1 MTPLTPPEESTD
13 SCYSC
18 QALRGERH
26 ISPAEH
32 IYDGRY
38 WIVDHAWPTALVGW
52 VVLVLR
58 QVHGYSH
65 DEIGTMLGISA
76 GTSRVRLT
84 RALES
89 LRRSLR

>member
-32 IYDGRY
+32 IYDGLAPVADVQAFCARMR
-38 WIVDHAWPTALVGW
+38 AAM
-52 VVLVLR
+52 
-58 QVHGYSH
+58 
-65 DEIGTMLGISA
+65 ESA
-76 GTSRVRLT
+76 DG
-84 RALES
+84 
-89 LRRSLR
+89 